1 MAGKIDVENQLQ
13 APGILQSGE
22 LAKIDAKKPIKPL
35 LEPVPRNLDTVTL
48 APLSQNPKP
57 RKAAPLKKKKTI
69 RAGPRRE
76 EEREDPD

>member
-35 LEPVPRNLDTVTL
+35 LEPVPRN
-48 APLSQNPKP
+48 
-57 RKAAPLKKKKTI
+57 
-69 RAGPRRE
+69 
-76 EEREDPD
+76 